1 MNIKNKIIKK
11 ILKGKNSFIK
21 AATKTEEKFH
31 FLDRSIRDVLDEIGD
46 CLHDDH
52 AFRRKMVNEVCL
64 RPKMKKI
71 IAFKFLCFIIQIKAL
86 PLI

>member
-11 ILKGKNSFIK
+11 VARGKRSFLK
-21 AATKTEEKFH
+21 AATRAEDKFH

-46 CLHDDH
+46 CIHDDH
-52 AFRRKMVNEVCL
+52 SFRRKMVNEVCL

-71 IAFKFLCFIIQIKAL
+71 IAFKFLCIIIQIKAL